1 MIKPLKS
8 SRTGLLAGVFDPVHI
23 GHLFMAYLAMEA
35 ANLDRVW
42 FVLLTYLHTRQR
54 ESPLLSP
61 RQHVGDGAKRGT
73 QFVLMELER
82 EARPTY
88 SYETIFVSKT
98 RTW

>member
-42 FVLLTYLHTRQR
+42 FVPTHIPPHKD
-54 ESPLLSP
+54 S
-61 RQHVGDGAKRGT
+61 AK
-73 QFVLMELER
+73 V
-82 EARPTY
+82 PTFTA
-88 SYETIFVSKT
+88 STCW
-98 RTW
+98 RWR